1 MFPTPCIGGIPEG
14 NRLAV
19 SRQPDTPEIYTGR
32 HCELDAD
39 PEALRQLLVE
49 LVEPVVVD
57 YEASLV
63 DVEIAGKRNSRSIR
77 LLVHKDP
84 GITLDLCESISR
96 EVADLLDVEDPV
108 SGRYRLE
115 VTSPGLDRPLVTD
128 SDFAR
133 ASARKLKV
141 QLHSGRSVSGRLG
154 GWDHDVIELQ
164 IEKEVVDRI
173 PRSEIV
179 KATIEAEM

>member
-1 MFPTPCIGGIPEG
+1 MI
-14 NRLAV
+14 
-19 SRQPDTPEIYTGR
+19 
-32 HCELDAD
+32 
-39 PEALRQLLVE
+39 
-49 LVEPVVVD
+49 VEPVVAD

-63 DVEIAGKRNSRSIR
+63 DVEILGRRNSRSIR
-77 LLVHKDP
+77 VLVHKDP

-96 EVADLLDVEDPV
+96 EIGDLLDVEDPV

-133 ASARKLKV
+133 ASARQLKV
-141 QLHSGRSVSGRLG
+141 LLHSGRSVSGRLAN
-154 GWDHDVIELQ
+154 WDPDAIELQ
-164 IEKEVVDRI
+164 IEKEVVNRI

-179 KATIEAEM
+179 KATIEAGM

>member
-1 MFPTPCIGGIPEG
+1 
-14 NRLAV
+14 V
-19 SRQPDTPEIYTGR
+19 SRQPDTPEIYSDR
-32 HCELDAD
+32 HRELDAD
-39 PEALRQLLVE
+39 PQALRHLLIE
-49 LVEPVVVD
+49 LVEPIVVD

-63 DVEIAGKRNSRSIR
+63 DVEIMGKRNSRSIR
-77 LLVHKDP
+77 VLVHKDH

-96 EVADLLDVEDPV
+96 EIGDLLDFEDPV

-133 ASARKLKV
+133 ASAKQLKV
-141 QLHSGRSVSGRLG
+141 LLYSGRSVSGRLAN
-154 GWDHDVIELQ
+154 WDPDAIELQ
-164 IEKEVVDRI
+164 IEKEVVNRI

-179 KATIEAEM
+179 KATIEAGM

>member
-1 MFPTPCIGGIPEG
+1 MI
-14 NRLAV
+14 
-19 SRQPDTPEIYTGR
+19 
-32 HCELDAD
+32 
-39 PEALRQLLVE
+39 
-49 LVEPVVVD
+49 VEPVVAD

-63 DVEIAGKRNSRSIR
+63 DVEILGRRNSRSIR
-77 LLVHKDP
+77 VLVHKDP

-96 EVADLLDVEDPV
+96 EIGDLLDVEDPV

-133 ASARKLKV
+133 ASARQLKV
-141 QLHSGRSVSGRLG
+141 LLHSGRSVSGRLAN
-154 GWDHDVIELQ
+154 WDPDAIELQ
-164 IEKEVVDRI
+164 IEIEVVDRI

-179 KATIEAEM
+179 KATIEAER

>member
-1 MFPTPCIGGIPEG
+1 M
-14 NRLAV
+14 
-19 SRQPDTPEIYTGR
+19 SRRPDTQETYSHRRG
-32 HCELDAD
+32 ELEAD
-39 PEALRQLLVE
+39 PEALRQLLIMI
-49 LVEPVVVD
+49 VEPVVAD

-63 DVEIAGKRNSRSIR
+63 DVEILGRRNSRSIR
-77 LLVHKDP
+77 VLVHKDP

-96 EVADLLDVEDPV
+96 EIGDLLDVEDPV

-133 ASARKLKV
+133 ASARQLKV
-141 QLHSGRSVSGRLG
+141 LLHSGRSVSGRLAN
-154 GWDHDVIELQ
+154 WDPDAIELQ
-164 IEKEVVDRI
+164 IEIEVVDRI

-179 KATIEAEM
+179 KATIEAER

>member
-1 MFPTPCIGGIPEG
+1 MSRLTGTP
-14 NRLAV
+14 
-19 SRQPDTPEIYTGR
+19 QTYTNHHR
-32 HCELDAD
+32 EFDAD
-39 PEALRQLLVE
+39 PGALRQLLIE
-49 LVEPVVVD
+49 LVEPVVAD

-63 DVEIAGKRNSRSIR
+63 DVEIVGNRNSRSIR

-96 EVADLLDVEDPV
+96 EVGDLLDVEDPV

-128 SDFAR
+128 TDFAR

-141 QLHSGRSVSGRLG
+141 LLHSGRSVSGRLAA
-154 GWDHDVIELQ
+154 WDNDAIELQ
-164 IEKEVVDRI
+164 VEKEVVDRI
-173 PRSEIV
+173 PRPEIV
-179 KATIEAEM
+179 KATIEVEM